1 MKNYQG
7 KKQNKNFFKSK
18 FVLIF
23 LLIIL
28 IIFISNVIKLAIKAI
43 DTKEKKELAY
53 NRIIE
58 LKKQKEKLEYD
69 LQKLNTE
76 KGIEENIREKFGL
89 GKEGEGMIVLV
100 EEENLSELNINKNKN
115 NFFYFLKNLF
125 K

>member
-100 EEENLSELNINKNKN
+100 EEENLKELNINKNKN